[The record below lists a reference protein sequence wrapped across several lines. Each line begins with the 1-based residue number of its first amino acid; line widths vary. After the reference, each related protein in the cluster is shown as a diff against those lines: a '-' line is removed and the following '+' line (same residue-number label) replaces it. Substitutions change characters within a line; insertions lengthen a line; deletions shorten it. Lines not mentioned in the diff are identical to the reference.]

1 MYKLNSL
8 QYKTSKDF
16 QINSDYSIEVLKD
29 NTKSENLINDFKKKF
44 LYASLKTINL
54 SYESYL
60 GFLFTLDGKIAVSLG
75 ESENLVKAA
84 LKYKDLGQEIDFI
97 NINKDGSL
105 HYEEIKE
112 DCDFLFLSSYIMD
125 TYVNVDLKKVKKLS
139 NAKIISNVSATLDCS
154 HVDIA
159 FFDAYKLTSF
169 SSSSI
174 VLHNGELSKQNAG
187 EIDIIAIKNIYDS
200 FSFAK
205 KYANKSYFIKCLK
218 DELKENIFFFVDN
231 SNTLD
236 KSLHF
241 GLKGIKAREVIRTL
255 SLASIFVTNGEGCS
269 LGLSKPSR
277 ILQNMS
283 YTELES
289 RQALSL
295 SLDLVINDEEIKKIA
310 KKIAKAYRQIKA
322 LNE

>member
-16 QINSDYSIEVLKD
+16 QINSDYSLEVLKD
-29 NTKSENLINDFKKKF
+29 NTMSENLIKDFKKKF
-44 LYASLKTINL
+44 SYSSLKTMSL
-54 SYESYL
+54 SYESFL
-60 GFLFTLDGKIAVSLG
+60 GFLFTLEGKISVSLG

-84 LKYKDLGQEIDFI
+84 LKYKNLGLDIDFI
-97 NINKDGSL
+97 NINKDGKL
-105 HYEEIKE
+105 AYEEIKE
-112 DCDFLFLSSYIMD
+112 DCNFLFLSSYIMD
-125 TYVNVDLKKVKKLS
+125 TYVKVDLKRVRTLTS
-139 NAKIISNVSATLDCS
+139 AKIISNISANLDCCY
-154 HVDIA
+154 VDIA

-169 SSSSI
+169 ASSSI
-174 VLHNGELSKQNAG
+174 VLHNGELSKQNIG
-187 EIDIIAIKNIYDS
+187 EIDIIAIKNIYES
-200 FSFAK
+200 FSYNK
-205 KYANKSYFIKCLK
+205 KYANKSYFIKCLEE
-218 DELKENIFFFVDN
+218 ELKEDIFFFVDN
-231 SNTLD
+231 SNTLEN
-236 KSLHF
+236 SLHF

-277 ILQNMS
+277 ILQSMS